1 MPRTPDDPDNP
12 PLTASELASARR
24 GIAHLPKGMQ
34 DALRSAR
41 RGRGP
46 QKAPK
51 KEPVYIRLSPGVLA
65 RYKKAGPGWQKR
77 INDDLVQLVAG
88 NYRIVAGASDRK
100 GRESVPKTDGGALS
114 SASAGRTKR
123 AASKAASKKR

>member
-1 MPRTPDDPDNP
+1 MSRSPNHPDNP

-24 GIAHLPKGMQ
+24 GIDHLPKGMQ

-51 KEPVYIRLSPGVLA
+51 KEPVYIRLSPDVLA
-65 RYKKAGPGWQKR
+65 RYKKAGPGWQRR
-77 INDDLVQLVAG
+77 INDDLVQLAAG
-88 NYRIVAGASDRK
+88 HYRIVSAVSDRK
-100 GRESVPKTDGGALS
+100 KTRSVPKMHGSVLS
-114 SASAGRTKR
+114 SASAGRTKHT
-123 AASKAASKKR
+123 ANKGASKKR